1 MSAKTVLG
9 KLFGLSLVLAASGSI
24 DAQEPKAAAAPKAL
38 APASTSRTAQEATE
52 QAVAQL
58 ADQLKRH
65 PVEPKK
71 APYRFALYLL
81 DVNNDEVTLIAD
93 QPAPGL
99 THCGSPTWSYDGRRI
114 LYDATP
120 GTEWSLTRL
129 KSIRLGDGPPAATD
143 MGTGNCPTFSPTDD
157 RIAFLSNADGVENG
171 VWLMDADGSNR
182 RVLGGYGKPMWS
194 PDGRQLISMSFE
206 SPRRLTLMDAD
217 PDKSGVLQ
225 IPDNEVY
232 SDPSWA
238 GVGTIVAVIGQTKG
252 DTVAARTTSAAP
264 SCQGHANPVA
274 ESKRPRNQP
283 NLPDLLG
290 DDRALHLCRRGSQ
303 GHGALFGPAG

>member
-1 MSAKTVLG
+1 M
-9 KLFGLSLVLAASGSI
+9 
-24 DAQEPKAAAAPKAL
+24 
-38 APASTSRTAQEATE
+38 
-52 QAVAQL
+52 
-58 ADQLKRH
+58 
-65 PVEPKK
+65 
-71 APYRFALYLL
+71 L

-120 GTEWSLTRL
+120 GTQWSLTRL
-129 KSIRLGDGPPAATD
+129 KSIRLGDGPPAVTD
-143 MGTGNCPTFSPTDD
+143 LGTGNCPTFSPTDD

-217 PDKSGVLQ
+217 PDKSGLLQ

-252 DTVAARTTSAAP
+252 DTVALVDVSAPPRAKVKQVLWQKANGPEINPTSPIYSATTGRCIFVGADPKGTALYSVQQGKTGPAKRVGPKGYDQQISSLAFSPDGRFALFSGHGPGSAAGVLAP
-264 SCQGHANPVA
+264 QH
-274 ESKRPRNQP
+274 E
-283 NLPDLLG
+283 LP
-290 DDRALHLCRRGSQ
+290 AK
-303 GHGALFGPAG
+303 